1 LYVLAGY
8 LNGHPRLFD
17 YGSEIYEP
25 LHSLLERFGPQRSQY
40 RPDMPF
46 WRLQGDGFWQLH
58 NAELCSTAGSNRQPP
73 VKELNE
79 YHVAG
84 GFDEQHYALVTGNK
98 KLINTLAQQI
108 LEAHFTESIQ
118 EEIADEL
125 GFDLQ
130 QIRKQRD
137 PLFRKN
143 VLRAYNYQCAICG
156 FNMRHDDTTVALEA
170 AHIKWKQHGG
180 PCEIPNGLALCAI
193 HHKAFDKGSIGL
205 DENMWVLVSDAVN
218 GGGIVERLFWDF
230 DGKTIAL
237 PQVRK
242 NYPYE
247 GFVEWHRKEV
257 FRG

>member
-1 LYVLAGY
+1 
-8 LNGHPRLFD
+8 
-17 YGSEIYEP
+17 
-25 LHSLLERFGPQRSQY
+25 
-40 RPDMPF
+40 
-46 WRLQGDGFWQLH
+46 
-58 NAELCSTAGSNRQPP
+58 PP
-73 VKELNE
+73 VKELTE

-205 DENMWVLVSDAVN
+205 DENMRVLVSDAVN

-237 PQVRK
+237 PQVRR

>member
-1 LYVLAGY
+1 
-8 LNGHPRLFD
+8 
-17 YGSEIYEP
+17 
-25 LHSLLERFGPQRSQY
+25 
-40 RPDMPF
+40 
-46 WRLQGDGFWQLH
+46 
-58 NAELCSTAGSNRQPP
+58 
-73 VKELNE
+73 
-79 YHVAG
+79 
-84 GFDEQHYALVTGNK
+84 
-98 KLINTLAQQI
+98 TLAQQI

-205 DENMWVLVSDAVN
+205 DENMRVLVSDAVN
-218 GGGIVERLFWDF
+218 GGGIVERLFW
-230 DGKTIAL
+230 
-237 PQVRK
+237 
-242 NYPYE
+242 
-247 GFVEWHRKEV
+247 
-257 FRG
+257 

>member
-1 LYVLAGY
+1 MASSKSLQQAIANIKIWHKGEQRAPHKPLLLLYVLAGY

-58 NAELCSTAGSNRQPP
+58 NAELCSTAGSSRQPP

-108 LEAHFTESIQ
+108 LEAHSP
-118 EEIADEL
+118 
-125 GFDLQ
+125 
-130 QIRKQRD
+130 RV
-137 PLFRKN
+137 FRKKLLTSW
-143 VLRAYNYQCAICG
+143 VLISSKSVNSATLYFAKMYYALI
-156 FNMRHDDTTVALEA
+156 TTSARYVAL
-170 AHIKWKQHGG
+170 I
-180 PCEIPNGLALCAI
+180 CA
-193 HHKAFDKGSIGL
+193 
-205 DENMWVLVSDAVN
+205 
-218 GGGIVERLFWDF
+218 
-230 DGKTIAL
+230 TTT
-237 PQVRK
+237 P
-242 NYPYE
+242 P
-247 GFVEWHRKEV
+247 
-257 FRG
+257 

>member
-1 LYVLAGY
+1 
-8 LNGHPRLFD
+8 
-17 YGSEIYEP
+17 
-25 LHSLLERFGPQRSQY
+25 
-40 RPDMPF
+40 MPF

-58 NAELCSTAGSNRQPP
+58 NAELGSTAGSSRQPP
-73 VKELNE
+73 GKELTE

-84 GFDEQHYALVTGNK
+84 GFDEQHYA
-98 KLINTLAQQI
+98 TLAQQI

-170 AHIKWKQHGG
+170 AHIK
-180 PCEIPNGLALCAI
+180 CAL
-193 HHKAFDKGSIGL
+193 
-205 DENMWVLVSDAVN
+205 
-218 GGGIVERLFWDF
+218 
-230 DGKTIAL
+230 
-237 PQVRK
+237 
-242 NYPYE
+242 
-247 GFVEWHRKEV
+247 HREYSG
-257 FRG
+257 RNC

>member
-1 LYVLAGY
+1 
-8 LNGHPRLFD
+8 
-17 YGSEIYEP
+17 
-25 LHSLLERFGPQRSQY
+25 
-40 RPDMPF
+40 M
-46 WRLQGDGFWQLH
+46 
-58 NAELCSTAGSNRQPP
+58 
-73 VKELNE
+73 
-79 YHVAG
+79 
-84 GFDEQHYALVTGNK
+84 EQHYALVTGNK

-170 AHIKWKQHGG
+170 AHIKWKQQGG

-205 DENMWVLVSDAVN
+205 DENMRVLVSDAVN
-218 GGGIVERLFWDF
+218 GGGIVEKLFWDF

-237 PQVRK
+237 PQERK
-242 NYPYE
+242 NYPFE

>member
-1 LYVLAGY
+1 
-8 LNGHPRLFD
+8 
-17 YGSEIYEP
+17 
-25 LHSLLERFGPQRSQY
+25 
-40 RPDMPF
+40 MPF

-58 NAELCSTAGSNRQPP
+58 NAELCSIAGSSRQPP

-156 FNMRHDDTTVALEA
+156 FNMRHDDTTVALE
-170 AHIKWKQHGG
+170 G
-180 PCEIPNGLALCAI
+180 ALRN
-193 HHKAFDKGSIGL
+193 S
-205 DENMWVLVSDAVN
+205 
-218 GGGIVERLFWDF
+218 
-230 DGKTIAL
+230 
-237 PQVRK
+237 P
-242 NYPYE
+242 
-247 GFVEWHRKEV
+247 
-257 FRG
+257 

>member
-1 LYVLAGY
+1 
-8 LNGHPRLFD
+8 
-17 YGSEIYEP
+17 
-25 LHSLLERFGPQRSQY
+25 
-40 RPDMPF
+40 M
-46 WRLQGDGFWQLH
+46 
-58 NAELCSTAGSNRQPP
+58 
-73 VKELNE
+73 KELNE

-130 QIRKQRD
+130 QIHKQRD

-205 DENMWVLVSDAVN
+205 DENMRVLVLDAVN
-218 GGGIVERLFWDF
+218 GGEIIERSFWDF
-230 DGKTIAL
+230 DGKIIAL

-242 NYPYE
+242 NYPFE
-247 GFVEWHRKEV
+247 GVVEWHRKEF

>member
-1 LYVLAGY
+1 MASSKSLQQAIANIKIWHKGEQRAPHKPLLLLYVLAGY

-17 YGSEIYEP
+17 YGLEIYEP
-25 LHSLLERFGPQRSQY
+25 LHNLLERFGPQRSQY

-58 NAELCSTAGSNRQPP
+58 NAGLCSTAGSSRQPP
-73 VKELNE
+73 VKELTE

-143 VLRAYNYQCAICG
+143 VLRAYNY
-156 FNMRHDDTTVALEA
+156 RRV
-170 AHIKWKQHGG
+170 
-180 PCEIPNGLALCAI
+180 
-193 HHKAFDKGSIGL
+193 GSGAYKMETARRSL
-205 DENMWVLVSDAVN
+205 
-218 GGGIVERLFWDF
+218 
-230 DGKTIAL
+230 
-237 PQVRK
+237 
-242 NYPYE
+242 
-247 GFVEWHRKEV
+247 
-257 FRG
+257 